1 MSKVILP
8 NLKSLHMF
16 ENKKILITGGTGSLG
31 IALTTK
37 LLKTN
42 VDTIRIFSRDELKQ
56 SQMESHFHDE
66 RLRFLIGDVRDKERL
81 EKAVEGVDIV
91 VHTAALK
98 QVPVIEY
105 DKKNVGAIYLSKQD
119 EIGISINNDYEYDQI
134 VKPALKLLMK
144 LNQRKRYL
152 ANTSPKD
159 VRSQEFLLKNG
170 FTSLEYV
177 YEMKK

>member
-1 MSKVILP
+1 MDKNHLLGMNSNIKLNQVTKNDTLFLYDLLKNKDPNANISHKKMPSYDEHVKFVMSKP
-8 NLKSLHMF
+8 Y
-16 ENKKILITGGTGSLG
+16 
-31 IALTTK
+31 
-37 LLKTN
+37 TN
-42 VDTIRIFSRDELKQ
+42 WYI
-56 SQMESHFHDE
+56 
-66 RLRFLIGDVRDKERL
+66 
-81 EKAVEGVDIV
+81 
-91 VHTAALK
+91 
-98 QVPVIEY
+98 IEY
-105 DKKNVGAIYLSKQD
+105 DKMKVGAIYLSKQD
-119 EIGISINNDYEYDQI
+119 EIGISVSNDYEYDQI